1 MQLRLSI
8 VALVWCAATQVSA
21 QPAPESYSGRPVTA
35 VRVLIDGVPTTDAS
49 LIDLLET
56 RPGGNLSMA
65 AVRESIAHLYSL
77 ARFQDVQ
84 VEAMDGSGGAI
95 ELRYNLV
102 AVRAVDKVEFRGSL
116 GLSEGLLRDTVTER
130 FGRAPQPGRAQE
142 VTRELE
148 RLYQDRGYFR
158 ASIRPGSAELHN
170 PERTLLTFDI
180 EAGPQAR
187 VGEIAVAGNP
197 RARREELLGRLDVAT
212 GQPYQREQLNARLAD
227 YTKRLKK
234 RGYLQAE
241 ASHTARLSEDGR
253 VADLTLDV
261 ESGPTVTV
269 TFEGD
274 PLPSDKR
281 NELVPF
287 ERESSVDED
296 LREDSVQR
304 IRDYLNQEG
313 FWKADVAVRQQQ
325 GDDALAII
333 FTVRKG
339 PIYRVAAE
347 GVQIAGN
354 SGISVDE
361 IKPLLVLK
369 PGDLYVASHLDATVG
384 ALVRLYRTRGFRWV
398 DVKSSETDVG
408 TDGGEGALVRP
419 FITIVEGPRA
429 VLGEVTVTGA
439 KALSESE
446 VRRVLQFQPGQ
457 PYYEPSITASRD
469 ALQLEYLN
477 LGYSSVQV
485 SLTPALSEDRTRVSL
500 AIDIV
505 EGAQTLVDH
514 IIVVGNTR
522 TSEEIIRR
530 EVLLRP
536 GAPLGLKDLLESRRR
551 LSALGLFRRI
561 DVRQLEHGQ
570 ASRRDVLV
578 TVEEAPATAIGYGG
592 GLEATSVLR
601 AGLDGG
607 GAEERLEFA
616 PRGFFDIGRRNLGG
630 KNRSINLFTRVAV
643 RPRDV
648 PDDPALDGR
657 GFGLSEYR
665 IVGTYREPAAIFWNA
680 DLLLTAAAEQGVRSS
695 FNFRRRGVGAELTR
709 RVSRTVRASGRYSF
723 GTTSTFDER
732 LSDEEQSQIDRL
744 FPQVRLSAFSG
755 ALSRDTRDDVVEPT
769 AGTFLS
775 GEASVAV
782 RFLGGEVGFVKT
794 YFQGSWFKRLPGERG
809 VVFATR
815 ATVGLAD
822 GLPREAQPTDDEGHP
837 IEGPPI
843 VIEDLPASERFFA
856 GGDTTIRG
864 FALDTVGTP
873 ETITPRGF
881 PRGGNGLL
889 ILNAELRVPVWK
901 DFGAA
906 LFTDGGN
913 VFERVTDFDP
923 SELRGSVGFGLRY
936 RSPIGPVRVDL
947 GFKMDR
953 RLIAGELEKR
963 TALHFS
969 IGQAF

>member
-1 MQLRLSI
+1 MYLRLLV
-8 VALVWCAATQVSA
+8 VAFVLCAAAPAFA
-21 QPAPESYSGRPVTA
+21 QPAAETYSGRPVTA
-35 VRVLIDGVPTTDAS
+35 VRVLIDGAPTTDAA

-56 RPGGNLSMA
+56 RPGQNLSMG
-65 AVRESIAHLYSL
+65 AVRESITHLYSL

-84 VEAMDGSGGAI
+84 VEAIEGSNGAL

-102 AVRAVDKVEFRGSL
+102 AIRAVDKVEFRGSL
-116 GLSEGLLRDTVTER
+116 GLPEGVLRSTVTER
-130 FGRAPQPGRAQE
+130 FGRTPQPGRAQE
-142 VTRELE
+142 VTRELD
-148 RLYQDRGYFR
+148 RLYQDWGYFH
-158 ASIRPGSAELHN
+158 ASLRPGSAELHN
-170 PERTLLTFDI
+170 PERTVLTFDI
-180 EAGPQAR
+180 DAGPQAR
-187 VGEIAVAGNP
+187 IGEIATIGNP
-197 RARREELLGRLDVAT
+197 RAPRAELLARLEVAP
-212 GQPYQREQLNARLAD
+212 GQPYQRDRLNTRLAD
-227 YTKRLKK
+227 YTKRLKG
-234 RGYLQAE
+234 RGYLQAVS
-241 ASHTARLSEDGR
+241 SHAARVSEDGR
-253 VADLTLDV
+253 IADITIDV
-261 ESGPTVTV
+261 QSGPTVTV

-274 PLPSDKR
+274 QLPPDKR
-281 NELVPF
+281 DDLVPF
-287 ERESSVDED
+287 ERETSVDED
-296 LREDSVQR
+296 LLEDSGQR
-304 IRDYLNQEG
+304 IRDYLYQQG
-313 FWKADVAVRQQQ
+313 YWKADVSVRQQQ
-325 GDDALAII
+325 GDDALTII

-339 PIYRVAAE
+339 PVYRVAAE
-347 GVQIAGN
+347 GVQVTGN
-354 SGISVDE
+354 TGISLDE
-361 IKPLLVLK
+361 IKSLLVLK

-384 ALVRLYRTRGFRWV
+384 ALVRVYRTRGFRWA
-398 DVKSSETDVG
+398 DVKSSETEAG
-408 TDGGEGALVRP
+408 ADGGNALIRP
-419 FITIVEGPRA
+419 TITIVEGPRA

-446 VRRVLQFQPGQ
+446 IRRVMQLQSGQ
-457 PYYEPSITASRD
+457 PYYEPSITAARD
-469 ALQLEYLN
+469 AVQLEYLN
-477 LGYSSVQV
+477 LGYSTVQV
-485 SLTPALSEDRTRVSL
+485 ALAPELSEDRTRVDL
-500 AIDIV
+500 AIKIV

-514 IIVVGNTR
+514 VIIVGNRR
-522 TSEEIIRR
+522 TSEDVIRR

-578 TVEEAPATAIGYGG
+578 TVEEGPATAIGYGG
-592 GLEATSVLR
+592 GLEASSVLR

-648 PDDPALDGR
+648 PDEPTLDGR

-665 IVGTYREPAAIFWNA
+665 VVGTYREPAAILWNA
-680 DLLLTAAAEQGVRSS
+680 DLLLTAAAERGVRSS
-695 FNFRRRGVGAELTR
+695 FNFVRQGVSAELTR
-709 RVSRTVRASGRYSF
+709 RVSRAIRVSGRYSF
-723 GTTSTFDER
+723 GTTRTFDER
-732 LSDEEQSQIDRL
+732 LSDEEQAQIDRL
-744 FPQVRLSAFSG
+744 FPHVRLSAFSG
-755 ALSRDTRDDVVEPT
+755 AVSRDTRNDVVEPT
-769 AGTFLS
+769 GGTLLS

-782 RFLGGEVGFVKT
+782 RFLGGEVGFVKS
-794 YFQGSWFKRLPGERG
+794 YFQGSWFKRLPGQRG
-809 VVFATR
+809 IVFATR

-822 GLPREAQPTDDEGHP
+822 GLPRETQPTDDDGHP
-837 IEGPPI
+837 IEGHPI

-873 ETITPRGF
+873 ETISPRGF

-889 ILNAELRVPVWK
+889 ILNAELRIPVWK

-906 LFTDGGN
+906 LFSDGGN
-913 VFERVTDFDP
+913 VFARVTDFDP
-923 SELRGSVGFGLRY
+923 SELRGSVGFGVRY
-936 RSPIGPVRVDL
+936 RSPIGPIRVDL

-953 RLIAGELEKR
+953 RLIAGELENR